1 MSIDWNALRTLDGS
15 QHKAFEE
22 LCCQLAAHE
31 PMPPGS
37 TFVRVAA
44 PDAGTECYWTLPN
57 GDERAWQA
65 KFFNSPPGDT
75 QWGELDKSVKTALK
89 KHPRLTSYTICIPL
103 DRQDP
108 RREEHQWFMDRWNQ
122 HVEKWKRWAPDKGM
136 AVEFP
141 YWGEHEIFTRLS
153 REEHRGRY
161 FFWFNKEFFSN
172 QWFSER
178 IDEAVANAGPR
189 YTPELNVE
197 LPVAQLFD
205 GLGRTSAFFDRFDEQ
220 VSAVKQA
227 HREAASRNA
236 REVAESEYNT
246 LAQRIKVFSD
256 AATNAKKDGVGPI
269 DWRSLVESV
278 SAAFNA
284 IEACIGKLEELS
296 KEKTTAVEE
305 EQRLQRQKELYSSAR
320 YSLHH
325 LRGVVYF

>member
-1 MSIDWNALRTLDGS
+1 
-15 QHKAFEE
+15 
-22 LCCQLAAHE
+22 
-31 PMPPGS
+31 
-37 TFVRVAA
+37 
-44 PDAGTECYWTLPN
+44 
-57 GDERAWQA
+57 
-65 KFFNSPPGDT
+65 
-75 QWGELDKSVKTALK
+75 
-89 KHPRLTSYTICIPL
+89 
-103 DRQDP
+103 
-108 RREEHQWFMDRWNQ
+108 
-122 HVEKWKRWAPDKGM
+122 
-136 AVEFP
+136 
-141 YWGEHEIFTRLS
+141 
-153 REEHRGRY
+153 
-161 FFWFNKEFFSN
+161 
-172 QWFSER
+172 
-178 IDEAVANAGPR
+178 VANAGPR